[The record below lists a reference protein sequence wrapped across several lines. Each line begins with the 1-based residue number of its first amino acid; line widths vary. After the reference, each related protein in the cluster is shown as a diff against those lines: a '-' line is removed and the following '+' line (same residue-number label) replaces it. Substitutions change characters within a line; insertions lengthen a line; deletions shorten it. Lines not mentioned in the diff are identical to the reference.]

1 VVTESVGRAAT
12 RSRTDF
18 AKDTG
23 WRVLTST
30 VGGCFR
36 YRVTGLAAEAAF
48 FAILS
53 VPPLVFGLAGS
64 ISFIV
69 RKIDP
74 GQIEAFRESVLD
86 LSSKVLTQ
94 ESVDK
99 IVAKT
104 LNDVL
109 DGQRFDVISIG
120 FILSLW
126 SGSRALHVFVDTI
139 TIMYGLGGQRGV
151 VRTRML
157 SFSLYVVG
165 LVVGVVVLPLVL
177 AGPRLVDEFLP
188 SRLDIVNALYW
199 PTVIVVSI
207 AFLASLFHLSVPVR
221 TSWRHDLPGATLA
234 FAIWALGSYLLRLVL
249 ESSTTSIYGPL
260 AAPIAV
266 LIWLYV
272 TALAVLVGA
281 ALNAAVDRLW
291 PESSTARARLEQVRP
306 QRSLDI
312 DDV

>member
-1 VVTESVGRAAT
+1 MVTESVDGASSRLRIDAARET
-12 RSRTDF
+12 S
-18 AKDTG
+18 
-23 WRVLTST
+23 WRIITST
-30 VGGCFR
+30 VGACFR

-64 ISFIV
+64 IGFIV

-74 GQIEAFRESVLD
+74 GQIEAFRQSVLD

-99 IVAKT
+99 IVSKT

-109 DGQRFDVISIG
+109 EGQRFDIISIG

-139 TIMYGLGGQRGV
+139 TIMYGLGGRRGI

-188 SRLDIVNALYW
+188 SRLDVVNALYW
-199 PTVIVVSI
+199 PTVIVLSI

-234 FAIWALGSYLLRLVL
+234 FAIWVFGSYLLRVIL
-249 ESSTTSIYGPL
+249 ETSTTSIYGPL

-266 LIWLYV
+266 LVWLYV
-272 TALAVLVGA
+272 TALAVLIGA
-281 ALNAAVDRLW
+281 ALNASVDRLW
-291 PESSTARARLEQVRP
+291 PEASTARARLEQAGTPPSPDV
-306 QRSLDI
+306 

>member
-1 VVTESVGRAAT
+1 MVTESIEGSSRRT
-12 RSRTDF
+12 RIDT
-18 AKDTG
+18 AKETA
-23 WRVLTST
+23 WRVVTST
-30 VGGCFR
+30 VGACFR

-74 GQIEAFRESVLD
+74 GQIEAFRQSVLD

-109 DGQRFDVISIG
+109 EGQRFDIISIG

-139 TIMYGLGGQRGV
+139 TIMYGLGGQRGI

-165 LVVGVVVLPLVL
+165 LIVGVVVLPLVL

-199 PTVIVVSI
+199 PTVIVLSI

-234 FAIWALGSYLLRLVL
+234 FAIWVFGSYLLRLVL
-249 ESSTTSIYGPL
+249 ETSTTSIYGPL

-272 TALAVLVGA
+272 TALAVLIGA
-281 ALNAAVDRLW
+281 ALNASVDRLW
-291 PESSTARARLEQVRP
+291 PEASTARARLERAGARRFP
-306 QRSLDI
+306 DI